1 MTMLYQEKYP
11 HLFQPLTIGKG
22 ANQVTFKNRIM
33 VGPMF
38 PHIVVDGVGLL
49 NDAGLDFFGSLAKG
63 GFATVCVPTEVP
75 RGGGHPRTL
84 IFNDEN
90 LLPFQDL
97 HKLQRIVHAYGTR
110 SVCEI
115 YHPGCCQIPGPG
127 IEPISASDMMWNGHF
142 VRGMNEDDM
151 QKVIEMYVNAAR
163 GAKRAGFDTIM
174 LHYGHGWLMNNF
186 LSPLSNKRTD
196 KYGGSVENRCRFP
209 LMVIQAIKEAV
220 DMPIEVRMNGSDK
233 TPGGIDV
240 DDAVEQARIF
250 QEYVDMIHVTC
261 GTRLDASSRA
271 KMHPTHYMPLAH
283 NVDAS
288 AAIKKIAKI
297 PIGVIGSVHDP
308 DLAEQ
313 IIAEGKADYILMARQ
328 AVADPD
334 WPNKVKAGDT
344 KDIRPCLRC
353 DYCLDTGRR
362 GRLSKLV
369 TLAADATYDVH
380 CSVNPYFSQG
390 YVKKAMFEKK
400 PERAKE
406 VMVVGGGI
414 AGLQAAVTAAQRG
427 HIVRVYEKSDKC
439 GGQLFF
445 SDYLP
450 FKKEVKALLEYM
462 LTQAEKY
469 GVKIIYNTEVTPD
482 MVEEIKPDAL
492 IVAVGAEQ
500 VVPKIPGL
508 DNDKVVMALDVFG
521 NEDKIGQNV
530 VVVGGGLVGCE
541 QSIYLSDGKRKLTVV
556 EMTEYLCGNAQLT
569 ERMHTMEIMQNKGV
583 ESLIETTVTKIDDQ
597 GVWVK
602 DKDGVETCLSADT
615 IIIAVGTKACDK
627 ERDQFRDT
635 AFEVINIGDCVKASD
650 ICHAIESG
658 FDAGIIL

>member
-1 MTMLYQEKYP
+1 
-11 HLFQPLTIGKG
+11 
-22 ANQVTFKNRIM
+22 
-33 VGPMF
+33 
-38 PHIVVDGVGLL
+38 
-49 NDAGLDFFGSLAKG
+49 
-63 GFATVCVPTEVP
+63 
-75 RGGGHPRTL
+75 
-84 IFNDEN
+84 
-90 LLPFQDL
+90 
-97 HKLQRIVHAYGTR
+97 
-110 SVCEI
+110 
-115 YHPGCCQIPGPG
+115 
-127 IEPISASDMMWNGHF
+127 
-142 VRGMNEDDM
+142 MNEDDM
-151 QKVIEMYVNAAR
+151 EKVIEMYVNAAR
-163 GAKRAGFDTIM
+163 GAKRAGFDMIM

-209 LMVIQAIKEAV
+209 LMVIQAIKKAV
-220 DMPIEVRMNGSDK
+220 DLPIEVRMNGSDK
-233 TPGGIDV
+233 TPGGIDIE
-240 DDAVEQARIF
+240 DAVEQARIF

-261 GTRLDASSRA
+261 GTRLDASSRS
-271 KMHPTHYMPLAH
+271 KMHPTHYMPVAH

-344 KDIRPCLRC
+344 QDIRPCLRC

-369 TLAADATYDVH
+369 TLAEDATYDVH

-400 PERAKE
+400 PERLKE

-427 HIVRVYEKSDKC
+427 HSVRVYEKTDKC

-450 FKKEVKALLEYM
+450 FKKEVKALLKYM
-462 LTQAEKY
+462 IGQAEKY
-469 GVKIIYNTEVTPD
+469 GVKIIYNTAVTPEL
-482 MVEEIKPDAL
+482 VEEIEPDAL
-492 IVAVGAEQ
+492 VVAVGAEQ

-508 DNDKVVMALDVFG
+508 DNDKVMMALDVFG
-521 NEDKIGQNV
+521 NENKIGQNV
-530 VVVGGGLVGCE
+530 VIVGGGLVGCE
-541 QSIYLSDGKRKLTVV
+541 QSIYLSDGNRKLTVV

-583 ESLIETTVTKIDDQ
+583 ESLIETTVTGIDDH
-597 GVWVK
+597 GVWVH
-602 DKDGVETCLSADT
+602 DKDGTEKCLPADT
-615 IIIAVGTKACDK
+615 VIIAVGTKSCVQ

-635 AFEVINIGDCVKASD
+635 AFEVINVGDCVKASD

-658 FDAGIIL
+658 FDAGITL